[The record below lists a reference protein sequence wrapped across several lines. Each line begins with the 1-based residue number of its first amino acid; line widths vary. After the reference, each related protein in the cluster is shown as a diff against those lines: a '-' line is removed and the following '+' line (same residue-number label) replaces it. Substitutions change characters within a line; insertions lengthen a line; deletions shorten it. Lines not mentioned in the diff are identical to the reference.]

1 VIRREFILLVGSAT
15 AWPLVALTQ
24 EAGRN
29 YRLGSLYQ
37 APWDAPHH
45 VAFREELTQ
54 LGFVDGGNLAIDR
67 TGHGMRPEQFAQHAA
82 YLVKSKVDVIQ
93 CGGDAA
99 IRAAQQ
105 ATSAIPILGLTD
117 DMVGA
122 GLVAS
127 LAHPGGNITGV
138 SILASELDAKRQE
151 TLLELVPT
159 AHQIA
164 VLADSATTA
173 PSQLRALEDAGAA
186 RGIKVTVYEVRRI
199 EEIAAAV
206 DSAKAAGAAALNVL
220 ATPLFFN
227 NRHII
232 FERTTAVRLPA
243 IYQWPEIARDG
254 GLVAYGPSIVKI
266 YRRQLAPMLA
276 KLLRGIR
283 PGDLPVEQPAE
294 FDLVINQ
301 RTAKALGLTIS
312 TSVLARADEVIE

>member
-1 VIRREFILLVGSAT
+1 
-15 AWPLVALTQ
+15 
-24 EAGRN
+24 
-29 YRLGSLYQ
+29 
-37 APWDAPHH
+37 
-45 VAFREELTQ
+45 
-54 LGFVDGGNLAIDR
+54 
-67 TGHGMRPEQFAQHAA
+67 
-82 YLVKSKVDVIQ
+82 
-93 CGGDAA
+93 
-99 IRAAQQ
+99 
-105 ATSAIPILGLTD
+105 
-117 DMVGA
+117 
-122 GLVAS
+122 
-127 LAHPGGNITGV
+127 
-138 SILASELDAKRQE
+138 
-151 TLLELVPT
+151 
-159 AHQIA
+159 
-164 VLADSATTA
+164 
-173 PSQLRALEDAGAA
+173 
-186 RGIKVTVYEVRRI
+186 VYEVRRI